1 MVKKWTEA
9 GYGRPVLSER
19 VNPERSS
26 IFLPLTIEPVGNVG
40 NDVGNDVGN
49 SIRDAITVLNK
60 TEANALRIIEKNPK
74 ASARIISESLGISK
88 RQAERTLSSLR
99 DKSYIVREG
108 GTRGYWVIQ

>member
-26 IFLPLTIEPVGNVG
+26 IFLPLATELVGNVG
-40 NDVGNDVGN
+40 NDVGNNVQDVMN
-49 SIRDAITVLNK
+49 APSE
-60 TEANALRIIEKNPK
+60 TEAKALKIISKNPK
-74 ASARIISESLGISK
+74 ASAKVISESLGISK

-99 DKSYIVREG
+99 DKGCIEREG
-108 GTRGYWVIQ
+108 GTRGYWAIR